1 MIKFLTIIVNADGRQ
16 RHYTSLKALI
26 LIEKKIGTVTL
37 PSDSTLYNFNR
48 DQKSHYFGKD
58 FTIRKNIA
66 FGTGDVEP
74 EPDLE

>member
-1 MIKFLTIIVNADGRQ
+1 MIKFLTIFINPDGRQ

-26 LIEKKIGTVTL
+26 LIEKRLGEISL
-37 PSDSTLYNFNR
+37 PSNSTLYNFNR
-48 DQKSHYFGKD
+48 DQKAHFFGKD